1 MPMFMRHLLVLG
13 SLVLLVPAAA
23 DAGCV
28 CRCVNGE
35 VQAVCSSSLD
45 IEPICAPAICPIT
58 PPAIRPIDPPTVP
71 PIGTSSCRSE
81 QVLNPY
87 TGAYEWRQVCR

>member
-1 MPMFMRHLLVLG
+1 MLTRCLL
-13 SLVLLVPAAA
+13 SLFSLILLAPAGVS
-23 DAGCV
+23 AGCV

-35 VQAVCSSSLD
+35 VQAMCSSTLD
-45 IEPICAPAICPIT
+45 IEPICAPAICPIV
-58 PPAIRPIDPPTVP
+58 PPAIRPIDPPTLP

-87 TGAYEWRQVCR
+87 TRQYEWRQICR

>member
-1 MPMFMRHLLVLG
+1 MLKVVRHLTVVV
-13 SLVLLVPAAA
+13 SLMLLVPAAA
-23 DAGCV
+23 DASCV

-35 VQAVCSSSLD
+35 VQAICSSTLD

-58 PPAIRPIDPPTVP
+58 PPAIRPIDPPSVP

-81 QVLNPY
+81 QVLNPS
-87 TGAYEWRQVCR
+87 TRQYEWRQICR

>member
-1 MPMFMRHLLVLG
+1 MFVRRFLMLVILLVLAPE
-13 SLVLLVPAAA
+13 VAR
-23 DAGCV
+23 AGCV

-35 VQAVCSSSLD
+35 VQAICSSTLD
-45 IEPICAPAICPIT
+45 IEPVCAPAICPIV

-81 QVLNPY
+81 QVLNPS
-87 TGAYEWRQVCR
+87 TRQYEWRQICR